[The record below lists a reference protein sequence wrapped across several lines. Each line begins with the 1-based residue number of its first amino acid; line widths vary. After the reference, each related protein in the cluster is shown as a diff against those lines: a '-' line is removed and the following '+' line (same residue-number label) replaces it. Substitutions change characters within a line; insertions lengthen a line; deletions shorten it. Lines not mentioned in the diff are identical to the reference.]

1 MNEDDSPERGRSFAD
16 AARHI
21 AYVQGARGHDGP
33 SRQRVRTRRLPL
45 QGKRARVGMH
55 LEGVE
60 VHRRELVAQKSEP
73 MMKQGPGE
81 RRFPSAGL
89 RDEHHRRSTREHRSM
104 HEVEV
109 AAELLQLDSDVCVEQ
124 REERAVV
131 LRRERCSSLPRDVER
146 RGRAVPADGIVEIHR
161 ASVALHLTIG
171 SGHEGLRRGLSAA
184 HANASSQDSESKE
197 VLDCPASMR
206 G

>member
-1 MNEDDSPERGRSFAD
+1 ELVAGAGRRDPYRAVETVARVREGIEGVRIEASASLGRGESSNRRPRCVGIVVHEDDSPERGRSFAD

-81 RRFPSAGL
+81 
-89 RDEHHRRSTREHRSM
+89 
-104 HEVEV
+104 
-109 AAELLQLDSDVCVEQ
+109 
-124 REERAVV
+124 
-131 LRRERCSSLPRDVER
+131 
-146 RGRAVPADGIVEIHR
+146 
-161 ASVALHLTIG
+161 
-171 SGHEGLRRGLSAA
+171 
-184 HANASSQDSESKE
+184 
-197 VLDCPASMR
+197 
-206 G
+206 